1 MTATRIISAGE
12 ATTLLANATPGPW
25 RAAKTREPYAIH
37 FDAPKGD
44 RRIGLQEWES
54 LAITY
59 GSEDM
64 PRAGMAVARANASL
78 ICAAHDLAETV
89 IWLHQFID
97 RAVLQERER
106 IAGWLELRARSP
118 TIDAGDLYDITA
130 TFPSSVL
137 MDAAFAL
144 RRQPLSDRDPK

>member
-1 MTATRIISAGE
+1 MTAARIISAGE
-12 ATTLLANATPGPW
+12 AATLLANATPGPW

-64 PRAGMAVARANASL
+64 PRAGMAIARANAAL
-78 ICAAHDLAETV
+78 ICAAHQLAETV
-89 IWLHQFID
+89 VWLHQFID
-97 RAVLQERER
+97 RAVDEERER

-118 TIDAGDLYDITA
+118 TIDAADPYDRSA
-130 TFPSSVL
+130 ALPSSAL
-137 MDAAFAL
+137 LDAAFTL
-144 RRQPLSDRDPK
+144 RRQPLSDRISK